1 MSLHSRL
8 LDACKS
14 LDAALG
20 VPAARLVS
28 GARRPWPA
36 APRDVLC
43 IRLWGLG
50 NLALLAPA
58 LRAAAARGRVRLL
71 TLERNADFVRRHLP
85 GIEPLPLAEPPRP
98 GCAPALLR
106 HLCALRRDPPEAI
119 LDAEQFLRLP
129 LLLVRAASGA
139 PAVGLDTPG
148 QGRGPLLDRAV
159 AHDPTRHVADTFA
172 TLARAAGLPSPWGG
186 PALVMD
192 DAAAARVRARL
203 LATLPPG
210 GPLIVLHPGS
220 GDHFPGRRWAPD
232 RFAALGTR
240 LVRESGARLVITGLC
255 AERPLV
261 ARLLRAAPPETLDL
275 CGRLDTAEL
284 LALLAQADLLVANDT
299 GPVHLAD
306 ALGTRCVALYGPNT
320 PHRYGPRLPG
330 SRALFADLPCSPCLD
345 DRTMKRSACRHHV
358 CMEALDVGA
367 ALSACRLALA
377 GRAAS
382 APEVHALV
390 P

>member
-1 MSLHSRL
+1 VSLHSRL

-20 VPAARLVS
+20 VPAARLFA
-28 GARRPWPA
+28 GGRRPLPA

-43 IRLWGLG
+43 VRLWGLG
-50 NLALLAPA
+50 NLALLAPS
-58 LRAAAARGRVRLL
+58 LRAAATRGRVRLL

-85 GIEPLPLAEPPRP
+85 AIEPLPLAEPQRP
-98 GCAPALLR
+98 DCTIALLR
-106 HLCALRRDPPEAI
+106 HLRALHRDPPAVI

-129 LLLVRAASGA
+129 LLLARAASGA

-148 QGRGPLLDRAV
+148 QARGPLLDRAV

-172 TLARAAGLPSPWGG
+172 ALARAAGLPAPASG
-186 PALVMD
+186 PALRVD
-192 DAAAARVRARL
+192 EPAAARVRAL
-203 LATLPPG
+203 LAAMLPPEG
-210 GPLIVLHPGS
+210 HLVVLHPGS
-220 GDHFPGRRWAPD
+220 GDHFPGRRWPPE

-240 LVRESGARLVITGLC
+240 LVRELGARLVVTGLS

-261 ARLLRAAPPETLDL
+261 ARVLRAAPPETLDL
-275 CGRLDTAEL
+275 CGRLDSAGL

-345 DRTMKRSACRHHV
+345 DRTMKRSSCRHHV
-358 CMEALDVGA
+358 CMEALDVQA
-367 ALSACRLALA
+367 ALVACRLALA
-377 GRAAS
+377 GRS
-382 APEVHALV
+382 AHVPEVHAV
-390 P
+390 AP